1 MEYAHSYKAIL
12 GDREISINTGA
23 FAGQAD
29 GAVMVRAGDTVL
41 LATAVV
47 ADTPREGVDFMP
59 LMVDYEEKFYAAGK
73 INGSRFIKREGRP
86 SDNAV
91 LTSRLIDRAIRPLF
105 PKTFRRDVQVIVTVL
120 SIDEENDTD
129 TLAIVAASAA
139 LTLAPNAPFNGP
151 VGAVRVG
158 RVNNELIINPTKTQ
172 METSDLDLVVAGTSQ
187 RVMMLEA
194 GANEVPDDVVY
205 QAIIAGQNALQSTVS
220 MQDEIKAGK
229 EIIVT
234 VEEEAANA
242 TYELVKNHLG
252 HSIDDVVATTERTV
266 RHAAY
271 EDLKARTL
279 VELEGQSKQSEI
291 TTAIEKVYFKHLR
304 AAILERDF
312 RPDGRA
318 ITEIRPIAAE
328 TGLLPRTH
336 GSALFTR
343 GESQALSVVTLAGPG
358 AQQMID
364 TMDEDTTKR
373 YMHHY
378 NFPPYSTG
386 EVSPLRGAGRRE
398 VGHGALAERALLP
411 MIPPVE
417 EFPYTIRV
425 VSEILSSNGSTS
437 MAAVCGSTLS
447 LMDAGV
453 PLKKPVS
460 GIAMG
465 LVTNEDASQFKVLTD
480 LQGLED
486 FAGDM
491 DFKIAG
497 TADGITAVQ
506 MDTKIA
512 GLTME
517 IVDQTIKQAKEGR
530 LFILDKILTALS
542 APRAELSKY
551 APRIVTVPID
561 PTKIGEL
568 IGPGGK
574 VINKIVEMCGGKEV
588 TSIDIDDAGLV
599 MITST
604 DAEMGT
610 KAVAAVEGIAKEI
623 EVGSTLTGEIVS
635 FVTQRDTGKD
645 VGAIVQLTPNK
656 TGMIHIS
663 EISNERVERLA
674 DKLAIGQKVTVK
686 VMDVD
691 SARGRIALSIKA
703 LLPRVERDA
712 HAK

>member
-1 MEYAHSYKAIL
+1 MEYTHTWKAVL
-12 GDREISINTGA
+12 GDREVSINTGA

-29 GAVMVRAGDTVL
+29 GAVMVREGETVL

-47 ADTPREGVDFMP
+47 ADEPREGVDFMP
-59 LMVDYEEKFYAAGK
+59 LMVDYEEKFYATGK
-73 INGSRFIKREGRP
+73 INGSRFIKREGKP

-105 PKTFRRDVQVIVTVL
+105 PKSFRRDVQVIITVL
-120 SIDEENDTD
+120 SADDENDPD

-139 LTLAPNAPFNGP
+139 LTLAPNAPFHGP

-158 RVNNELIINPTKTQ
+158 RVNNELVINPTKTQ
-172 METSDLDLVVAGTSQ
+172 MATSDLDLVVAGTAE

-194 GANEVPDDVVY
+194 GANEVPDAVVY
-205 QAIIAGQNALQSTVS
+205 DAIVKGQEALQTTVAA
-220 MQDEIKAGK
+220 QNEIAANKD
-229 EIIVT
+229 IVVT
-234 VEEEAANA
+234 VEEEAADA
-242 TYELVKNHLG
+242 AYELVKNHIG
-252 HSIDDVVATTERTV
+252 HTIDEVISQTERAV

-271 EDLKARTL
+271 ETLKTRVLT
-279 VELEGQSKQSEI
+279 ELEGQLKQSEI
-291 TTAIEKVYFKHLR
+291 AAAVEKVYFKKLR
-304 AAILERDF
+304 AAILERDL
-312 RPDGRA
+312 RPDGRG
-318 ITEIRPIAAE
+318 ITEVRQISCD

-343 GESQALSVVTLAGPG
+343 GESQALSIVTLGGPG
-358 AQQMID
+358 DVQLID
-364 TMDEDTTKR
+364 TMDEDATKR

-386 EVSPLRGAGRRE
+386 ETSPLRGAGRRE
-398 VGHGALAERALLP
+398 IGHGALAERALEP
-411 MIPPVE
+411 MIPAAT

-437 MAAVCGSTLS
+437 MASVCGSTLS

-465 LVTNEDASQFKVLTD
+465 LVTNDDASQFKVLTD

-512 GLTME
+512 GLTMA
-517 IVDQTIKQAKEGR
+517 IVEQTVNQAKEGR
-530 LFILDKILTALS
+530 LFILGKMLEALS
-542 APRAELSKY
+542 APRTELSKY

-561 PTKIGEL
+561 PAKIGEL

-574 VINKIVEMCGGKEV
+574 TINKIVEQCGGKEV
-588 TSIDIDDAGLV
+588 TQIDIDDVGLV

-604 DAEMGT
+604 DAAMGE

-623 EVGSTLTGEIVS
+623 EVGAVYEGEIVS
-635 FVTQRDTGKD
+635 FVTQRDTGKEI
-645 VGAIVQLTPNK
+645 GAIVQLTPNK

-663 EISNERVERLA
+663 EIANERVEKLA
-674 DKLAIGQKVTVK
+674 DKLAIGQVVK
-686 VMDVD
+686 VKVLDVD
-691 SARGRIALSIKA
+691 AARGRIALSMKA
-703 LLPRVERDA
+703 LQPKPERTPQA
-712 HAK
+712 